1 MIPGTT
7 KFDPEHYGGFA
18 IFLRLD
24 NSVYIGSI
32 EKDGRVLQGGIDI
45 LSAENEIWG
54 GKAPDVRYPEKGEEI

>member
-1 MIPGTT
+1 M
-7 KFDPEHYGGFA
+7 
-18 IFLRLD
+18 
-24 NSVYIGSI
+24 GSI